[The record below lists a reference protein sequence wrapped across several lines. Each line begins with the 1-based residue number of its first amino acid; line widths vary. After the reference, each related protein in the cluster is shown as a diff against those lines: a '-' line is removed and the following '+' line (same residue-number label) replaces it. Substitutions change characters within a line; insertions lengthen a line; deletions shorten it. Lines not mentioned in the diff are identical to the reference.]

1 MISEG
6 AGSEH
11 FARVL
16 RSAHLKEAAG
26 EDHHDEAAGKA
37 EVQNAKEGSG
47 DTCAAEFQPHQY
59 LTRLPKQRKAPQV
72 QSISMN
78 AGTFLKQTH
87 C

>member
-1 MISEG
+1 MTSEG

-16 RSAHLKEAAG
+16 RSAHLKEEAG

-47 DTCAAEFQPHQY
+47 DTCAAENQPHQ
-59 LTRLPKQRKAPQV
+59 
-72 QSISMN
+72 
-78 AGTFLKQTH
+78 
-87 C
+87 